1 MKPAEDT
8 IEREI
13 ATITADERRLA
24 VSLSISFD
32 GIEHVGRLWFAEEE
46 WEDEGIPD
54 RGTIS
59 GRTTEEVISAARA
72 LTEPELLAR
81 HRRATVNKR
90 RYLSLRAVT
99 DEILR
104 KVRYLNQVAV
114 SMRAG
119 THRSRR
125 RGTGDRLHRASA
137 ARARC
142 AAARCRRR
150 RGAALIPANAQRVP
164 ARLTPYELILEPLER
179 DDFPAIR
186 AEGEQRGSGCAQARS
201 VSAAR
206 PRRRRARRDGHGRCG
221 SRESR

>member
-1 MKPAEDT
+1 MTPSEET

-13 ATITADERRLA
+13 ATITSDDRRLA
-24 VSLSISFD
+24 VSLNISFD

-119 THRSRR
+119 LIDLDGAAQEVDYIEHQLHERVP
-125 RGTGDRLHRASA
+125 RLR
-137 ARARC
+137 
-142 AAARCRRR
+142 AAAGVRE
-150 RGAALIPANAQRVP
+150 AA
-164 ARLTPYELILEPLER
+164 
-179 DDFPAIR
+179 
-186 AEGEQRGSGCAQARS
+186 
-201 VSAAR
+201 
-206 PRRRRARRDGHGRCG
+206 
-221 SRESR
+221 

>member
-1 MKPAEDT
+1 MNQLGDS

-13 ATITADERRLA
+13 ATINADGRRLA
-24 VSLSISFD
+24 VSLNVAFD

-54 RGTIS
+54 RGVIS
-59 GRTTEEVISAARA
+59 GRTTEDVIVSARA
-72 LTEPELLAR
+72 LSETDLLAR

-119 THRSRR
+119 LI
-125 RGTGDRLHRASA
+125 DLD
-137 ARARC
+137 
-142 AAARCRRR
+142 
-150 RGAALIPANAQRVP
+150 GAAQEIDFTEHQLHELV
-164 ARLTPYELILEPLER
+164 ARLRDAAGVEEP
-179 DDFPAIR
+179 A
-186 AEGEQRGSGCAQARS
+186 
-201 VSAAR
+201 
-206 PRRRRARRDGHGRCG
+206 
-221 SRESR
+221 

>member
-1 MKPAEDT
+1 MNPTGDS

-13 ATITADERRLA
+13 ATINAEGRQLA
-24 VSLSISFD
+24 VTLSVTFD

-54 RGTIS
+54 RGVIS
-59 GRTTEEVISAARA
+59 GRTTEDVIADARA
-72 LTEPELLAR
+72 LTETELLAR

-119 THRSRR
+119 LI
-125 RGTGDRLHRASA
+125 DLD
-137 ARARC
+137 
-142 AAARCRRR
+142 
-150 RGAALIPANAQRVP
+150 GAAQEIDFTEHQLHELV
-164 ARLTPYELILEPLER
+164 ARLRDAAGVEEP
-179 DDFPAIR
+179 A
-186 AEGEQRGSGCAQARS
+186 
-201 VSAAR
+201 
-206 PRRRRARRDGHGRCG
+206 
-221 SRESR
+221 

>member
-1 MKPAEDT
+1 MNPAGDS

-13 ATITADERRLA
+13 ATINAEGRQLA
-24 VSLSISFD
+24 VSLNVTFD

-54 RGTIS
+54 RGVIS
-59 GRTTEEVISAARA
+59 GRTTEDVITSARA
-72 LTEPELLAR
+72 LTEADLLAR

-119 THRSRR
+119 LI
-125 RGTGDRLHRASA
+125 DLD
-137 ARARC
+137 
-142 AAARCRRR
+142 
-150 RGAALIPANAQRVP
+150 GAAQEIDFTEHQLHELV
-164 ARLTPYELILEPLER
+164 ARLRDAAGVEEP
-179 DDFPAIR
+179 A
-186 AEGEQRGSGCAQARS
+186 
-201 VSAAR
+201 
-206 PRRRRARRDGHGRCG
+206 
-221 SRESR
+221 

>member
-1 MKPAEDT
+1 MNQLGDS

-13 ATITADERRLA
+13 ATINADGRRLA
-24 VSLSISFD
+24 VSLNVSFD

-54 RGTIS
+54 RGVIS
-59 GRTTEEVISAARA
+59 GRTTEDVIVSARA
-72 LTEPELLAR
+72 LSETDLLAR

-119 THRSRR
+119 LI
-125 RGTGDRLHRASA
+125 DLD
-137 ARARC
+137 
-142 AAARCRRR
+142 
-150 RGAALIPANAQRVP
+150 GAAQEIDFTEHQLHELV
-164 ARLTPYELILEPLER
+164 ARLRDAAGVEEP
-179 DDFPAIR
+179 A
-186 AEGEQRGSGCAQARS
+186 
-201 VSAAR
+201 
-206 PRRRRARRDGHGRCG
+206 
-221 SRESR
+221 

>member
-1 MKPAEDT
+1 MTPADDT

-13 ATITADERRLA
+13 ATITADDRTLA
-24 VSLSISFD
+24 VSLSITFD

-59 GRTTEEVISAARA
+59 GRTTEEVISLARE
-72 LTEPELLAR
+72 LTEAELIAR

-119 THRSRR
+119 LI
-125 RGTGDRLHRASA
+125 DLD
-137 ARARC
+137 
-142 AAARCRRR
+142 
-150 RGAALIPANAQRVP
+150 GAAQEIDYTEHQLHELV
-164 ARLTPYELILEPLER
+164 ARLR
-179 DDFPAIR
+179 DA
-186 AEGEQRGSGCAQARS
+186 AGVEEQA
-201 VSAAR
+201 
-206 PRRRRARRDGHGRCG
+206 
-221 SRESR
+221 

>member
-1 MKPAEDT
+1 MKPAEDS

-13 ATITADERRLA
+13 ATIEADERRLA

-54 RGTIS
+54 RGVIS
-59 GRTTEEVISAARA
+59 GRSTDEVIAAARA
-72 LTEPELLAR
+72 LSEADLLAR
-81 HRRATVNKR
+81 HR

-119 THRSRR
+119 LI
-125 RGTGDRLHRASA
+125 DLD
-137 ARARC
+137 
-142 AAARCRRR
+142 
-150 RGAALIPANAQRVP
+150 GAAQEIDYTEHQLHELV
-164 ARLTPYELILEPLER
+164 ARLR
-179 DDFPAIR
+179 DA
-186 AEGEQRGSGCAQARS
+186 AGVEEQA
-201 VSAAR
+201 
-206 PRRRRARRDGHGRCG
+206 
-221 SRESR
+221 

>member
-1 MKPAEDT
+1 MTPADDT

-13 ATITADERRLA
+13 ATITVDDRRLA

-72 LTEPELLAR
+72 LTEPELIAR

-119 THRSRR
+119 LI
-125 RGTGDRLHRASA
+125 DLD
-137 ARARC
+137 
-142 AAARCRRR
+142 
-150 RGAALIPANAQRVP
+150 GAAQEIDFTEHQLHELV
-164 ARLTPYELILEPLER
+164 ARLR
-179 DDFPAIR
+179 DA
-186 AEGEQRGSGCAQARS
+186 AGVEEQA
-201 VSAAR
+201 
-206 PRRRRARRDGHGRCG
+206 
-221 SRESR
+221 

>member
-1 MKPAEDT
+1 MNPAGDS

-13 ATITADERRLA
+13 ATINADGRRFA
-24 VSLSISFD
+24 VSLNVTFD

-54 RGTIS
+54 RGVIS
-59 GRTTEEVISAARA
+59 GRTTEDVIISARA
-72 LTEPELLAR
+72 LTEAELLAR

-119 THRSRR
+119 LI
-125 RGTGDRLHRASA
+125 DLD
-137 ARARC
+137 
-142 AAARCRRR
+142 
-150 RGAALIPANAQRVP
+150 GAAQEIDFTEHQLHELV
-164 ARLTPYELILEPLER
+164 ARLRDAAGVEEP
-179 DDFPAIR
+179 A
-186 AEGEQRGSGCAQARS
+186 
-201 VSAAR
+201 
-206 PRRRRARRDGHGRCG
+206 
-221 SRESR
+221 

>member
-1 MKPAEDT
+1 MNQAGDS

-13 ATITADERRLA
+13 ATITADGRRLA
-24 VSLSISFD
+24 VSLNVGFD

-54 RGTIS
+54 RGVIS
-59 GRTTEEVISAARA
+59 GRTTEDVILAARA
-72 LTEPELLAR
+72 LTESELQAR

-119 THRSRR
+119 LI
-125 RGTGDRLHRASA
+125 DLD
-137 ARARC
+137 
-142 AAARCRRR
+142 
-150 RGAALIPANAQRVP
+150 GAAQEIDYTEHQLHELV
-164 ARLTPYELILEPLER
+164 ARLRDAAGVEEP
-179 DDFPAIR
+179 A
-186 AEGEQRGSGCAQARS
+186 
-201 VSAAR
+201 
-206 PRRRRARRDGHGRCG
+206 
-221 SRESR
+221 